1 MSSLPREGDADPKVP
16 VPGVVRRSY
25 KACTACQVRKIR
37 CVVKNRDGKCC
48 FFDVKTRTYNTTS
61 RRRKAQ
67 EKRARVAA
75 LEKPPSQESL
85 EGNEKFSVRSSADAL
100 LFLSDAAVENGG
112 TTEPPRSALDSAGQH
127 GSTRLP
133 PSISSTDMDISETLH
148 VSFHAKDESP
158 WDNPEVQNRV
168 STFQCTL
175 FRESIVLPHEALA
188 YLFFFSTDDTPDL
201 QGMRLLFEQD
211 DLLLGCI
218 ITVSSRYYHLPSPVI
233 GGYERSNEIHN
244 RCWLWVRGQLAK
256 VLFEGST
263 PQSPLSVIE
272 VLLMLAEWLP
282 KPIHALVD
290 YNNVRFHGNSGRPTS
305 QFISKVILEPA
316 FRTDQVSWS
325 YVGNAFLLL
334 RSLPPNR
341 RICPIMKTSNR
352 YILALFS
359 CLIMSQS
366 LARRLGRQPL
376 MRFEDVDLAQ
386 VSQAFDEHN
395 QKLLVSKSVSERIP
409 NLSLGFSDQFHLAF
423 VGLMKL
429 LVRAQEVLHPPIGYG
444 TLEPKAESPD
454 MVPHLLTLMQHFN
467 DLNQSWKAQSADLF
481 EADAPGMSSFSKLM
495 LRVDIEYLRLYE
507 FSASLGIY
515 IKHVAAGEDISV
527 LTGRSFI
534 IPSDNNWE
542 FPPTS
547 LAYYIEQ
554 AIDAADTLLRLML
567 SFQSPTTKKTLRYA
581 SSRYYM
587 KIVFAAVFLIQAL
600 RAGIP
605 NIEYKEVLT
614 ETLESTIVTLETC
627 SIDAAHPAFRYS
639 ILLQRLMNDLRLSS
653 LSDKSSIFALTIGPR
668 LPRIPLLPIS
678 NEAGGM
684 SQVPGSSTEQ
694 RQFQTDLNA
703 TSSLSGTENHRSLL
717 TVNNPV
723 QSVPS
728 DMLWSAAN
736 DLALGRENSVAVF
749 DDDPYFQS
757 FLGSSVFN
765 TSG

>member
-1 MSSLPREGDADPKVP
+1 
-16 VPGVVRRSY
+16 
-25 KACTACQVRKIR
+25 
-37 CVVKNRDGKCC
+37 
-48 FFDVKTRTYNTTS
+48 
-61 RRRKAQ
+61 
-67 EKRARVAA
+67 
-75 LEKPPSQESL
+75 
-85 EGNEKFSVRSSADAL
+85 
-100 LFLSDAAVENGG
+100 
-112 TTEPPRSALDSAGQH
+112 
-127 GSTRLP
+127 
-133 PSISSTDMDISETLH
+133 MDISETLH

-188 YLFFFSTDDTPDL
+188 YLFFFSTELYPFFPYMPHTYYTCITSDTPDL

-263 PQSPLSVIE
+263 TPSPLSVIE

-316 FRTDQVSWS
+316 FRTDQVSWCVSENITHLVQLLTVPRLRS

-409 NLSLGFSDQFHLAF
+409 NLSLGLSDQFHLAF
-423 VGLMKL
+423 VGLVKL

-481 EADAPGMSSFSKLM
+481 E
-495 LRVDIEYLRLYE
+495 
-507 FSASLGIY
+507 GIN
-515 IKHVAAGEDISV
+515 AGNNSIYMRADIS
-527 LTGRSFI
+527 S
-534 IPSDNNWE
+534 
-542 FPPTS
+542 
-547 LAYYIEQ
+547 
-554 AIDAADTLLRLML
+554 
-567 SFQSPTTKKTLRYA
+567 
-581 SSRYYM
+581 
-587 KIVFAAVFLIQAL
+587 
-600 RAGIP
+600 
-605 NIEYKEVLT
+605 
-614 ETLESTIVTLETC
+614 
-627 SIDAAHPAFRYS
+627 
-639 ILLQRLMNDLRLSS
+639 
-653 LSDKSSIFALTIGPR
+653 
-668 LPRIPLLPIS
+668 
-678 NEAGGM
+678 
-684 SQVPGSSTEQ
+684 
-694 RQFQTDLNA
+694 
-703 TSSLSGTENHRSLL
+703 
-717 TVNNPV
+717 
-723 QSVPS
+723 
-728 DMLWSAAN
+728 
-736 DLALGRENSVAVF
+736 
-749 DDDPYFQS
+749 
-757 FLGSSVFN
+757 
-765 TSG
+765 